1 MNMELQDLL
10 TEKSFEELSTEER
23 EFVLSEMTEQ
33 EYEMQR
39 MILGKSSELMNKEAA
54 MLTPLP
60 PSTSL
65 LKALKEKQVVH
76 ATPPS
81 SKISAF
87 FNYKVSAWQAVAASL
102 LLFFMVQTILKGY
115 TGNEHSERPLLAV
128 NDTVYVDK
136 YITEIREVEKP
147 ADTIVKVVY
156 NTIYKEK
163 EVSDTEIDATE
174 NKAESSTPA
183 LASSPYPDVLQ
194 YSNKAYSQPAS
205 KDTFMQLLS
214 SNIQY

>member
-10 TEKSFEELSTEER
+10 AEKSFEDLSIKEKN
-23 EFVLSEMTEQ
+23 FVLSEMTEA

-39 MILGKSSELMNKEAA
+39 MILGKSSEIMAKEAA
-54 MLTPLP
+54 VLTPLP
-60 PSTSL
+60 PATSVL
-65 LKALKEKQVVH
+65 LALKEKQV
-76 ATPPS
+76 AKAAPAS

-102 LLFFMVQTILKGY
+102 FLFFMVQTIMKGY
-115 TGNEHSERPLLAV
+115 TGNEKSETALLAV
-128 NDTVYVDK
+128 NDTVFVEK
-136 YITEIREVEKP
+136 YITQIREVEKR

-163 EVSDTEIDATE
+163 EVSDTDKNAIE
-174 NKAESSTPA
+174 NKPESTTPA

-205 KDTFMQLLS
+205 KDTFLQLLS